1 MASLLV
7 CLVIPITTLYVV
19 QLLKKCK
26 YQLNSTMIIL
36 IVIQNII
43 SQNPT
48 FSLSFS
54 PSSSPTQFPL
64 QSTTTTPVPTTTAT
78 THVPLSTQFPSLF
91 PLFSP
96 TQFPS
101 PSLRGLPTKH
111 PSISR
116 EISKIGVPTIGTTN
130 RPVISPTTSPLYNS
144 SSQRTNQPKNDH
156 VHNSGYV
163 TMGIWMGVSVASLLI
178 CMIISA
184 LICHCYY
191 KSGRGHIRL
200 DDNESES
207 DSEGTIELFE
217 CNNELSTIEE
227 EITLK
232 NVDTANF
239 I

>member
-1 MASLLV
+1 
-7 CLVIPITTLYVV
+7 
-19 QLLKKCK
+19 
-26 YQLNSTMIIL
+26 MIIL

-48 FSLSFS
+48 LSLSFS
-54 PSSSPTQFPL
+54 PTQFPSQPTTKFQSISPIISPSNSPTQFPL
-64 QSTTTTPVPTTTAT
+64 QSTTITPAPTTTTT

-101 PSLRGLPTKH
+101 PSLRGLPTKR

-116 EISKIGVPTIGTTN
+116 EISKIGIPT
-130 RPVISPTTSPLYNS
+130 ISPTTSPLYNS